1 MKPTKQDDLELTTI
15 QKWSSALLLFLIF
28 IFICFVSVFGIGAPK
43 NIQTWTNTSS
53 VFYNLTSTC
62 IAVISLI
69 LLLNIW
75 KDNRKELKETREALQ
90 DQLNIQNFTVTKETV
105 TSVIF
110 QIKEL
115 NKRHIILIENNYNYV
130 IKSVG
135 ERGDLDFT
143 SLTINNNGNSD
154 QFTHSNFFEE
164 YFLSVGSKN
173 ISNDYSHPNNYKS
186 LIFDK
191 NFFIYKDKIIAL
203 GLLLNSV
210 RFEEYK
216 KILRVILYPE
226 LSIFTWLF
234 MIEISSHIH
243 LYEKENS
250 HINMKAVF
258 IEIAN
263 LVYLQIESKKLL
275 DWLSEEAINNIEAE
289 NIACK
294 EV

>member
-1 MKPTKQDDLELTTI
+1 MKPIKKVDLELTTI
-15 QKWSSALLLFLIF
+15 QKWSSALLLFLLL
-28 IFICFVSVFGIGAPK
+28 IFICFVNVFGIGAPK

-75 KDNRKELKETREALQ
+75 RDNRKELKETREALQ

-115 NKRHIILIENNYNYV
+115 NKRHLILIENNYNYV

-143 SLTINNNGNSD
+143 SLTINNNGNSH
-154 QFTHSNFFEE
+154 QFTHSHFFEE

-203 GLLLNSV
+203 GLLLSSV
-210 RFEEYK
+210 KSEEYK

-234 MIEISSHIH
+234 VLEISSHLH
-243 LYEKENS
+243 LYEKGKL
-250 HINMKAVF
+250 HIGMKAVF
-258 IEIAN
+258 IEIAY
-263 LVYLQIESKKLL
+263 LVSFQIESKELL
-275 DWLSEEAINNIEAE
+275 GWLSEETRKNMEDQGVAI
-289 NIACK
+289 
-294 EV
+294 

>member
-1 MKPTKQDDLELTTI
+1 MKPTKKDVLELTTI

-28 IFICFVSVFGIGAPK
+28 IFICFVSVFGIGVPK

-115 NKRHIILIENNYNYV
+115 NKRHIILTENNYNYV

-154 QFTHSNFFEE
+154 QFTHRNFFEE
-164 YFLSVGSKN
+164 YFISVGSKN

-191 NFFIYKDKIIAL
+191 NFFIYKDKIITL

-210 RFEEYK
+210 RAEEYK

-243 LYEKENS
+243 LHEKENA

-258 IEIAN
+258 TEIAN

-275 DWLSEEAINNIEAE
+275 NWLSEEAINNIEAE

>member
-258 IEIAN
+258 TEIAN

>member
-210 RFEEYK
+210 RSEEYK

-250 HINMKAVF
+250 HINMKGVF
-258 IEIAN
+258 TEIAN

>member
-28 IFICFVSVFGIGAPK
+28 IFIFFVSVFGIGAPK

-258 IEIAN
+258 TEIAN

>member
-1 MKPTKQDDLELTTI
+1 MKPTKKDDLELTTI

-53 VFYNLTSTC
+53 IFYNLTSTC

-110 QIKEL
+110 QINEL

-143 SLTINNNGNSD
+143 SLTINNNENSD

-210 RFEEYK
+210 RSEEYK

-250 HINMKAVF
+250 YINMKAVF
-258 IEIAN
+258 TEIAN

-275 DWLSEEAINNIEAE
+275 NWLSEEAINNIEAE